1 MDLTLLLVAMFLLGL
16 ASMGAFYA
24 FVLACEKI

>member
-1 MDLTLLLVAMFLLGL
+1 MDLAFWFIATFLLGL
-16 ASMGAFYA
+16 VSMGGFLA